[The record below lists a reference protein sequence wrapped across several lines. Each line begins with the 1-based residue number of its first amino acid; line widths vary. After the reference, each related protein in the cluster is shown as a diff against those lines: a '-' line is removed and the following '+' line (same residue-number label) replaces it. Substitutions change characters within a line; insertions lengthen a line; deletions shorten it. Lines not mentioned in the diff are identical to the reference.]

1 MSTIDIQ
8 SFCAKDDIRSYLM
21 TPFVIDGYTYASNG
35 HIIVRVPGGEPD
47 PGQTLPEPVRQAVL
61 KMFATEYTDYEPL
74 PEIPPPQLCSECAG
88 TGEVEEYECEDCDG
102 HGEFTHGNHEYCCKE
117 CDGSGKVPG
126 GECPKYG
133 CWSGQMRQPIRVGPA
148 FIDGRYLRLIAA
160 LPNARIRV
168 VGPEAAAAFLFDG
181 GEGRV
186 MPCRE
191 K

>member
-1 MSTIDIQ
+1 MTPIDLQ
-8 SFCAKDDIRSYLM
+8 SFCAKDDIRTYLM
-21 TPFVIDGYTYASNG
+21 TPFVIDGHTYATNG
-35 HIIVRVPGGEPD
+35 HIIVRVLGGDPD
-47 PGQTLPEPVRQAVL
+47 PEQAVPEPVRQTAL
-61 KMFATEYTDYEPL
+61 KMFATEYTDYEPP
-74 PEIPPPQLCSECAG
+74 PEIPAPQACSECAG
-88 TGEVEEYECEDCDG
+88 TGQGDEDECEDCDG
-102 HGEFTHGNHEYCCKE
+102 HGEFTRGNHEYDCKE

-126 GECPKYG
+126 GKCPKYG
-133 CWSGQMRQPIRVGPA
+133 CWSGQMRQPIWVGPA

-168 VGPEAAAAFLFDG
+168 VGPEAAAAFIFDG